1 MVLSS
6 WTNSSRDDEIVI
18 KKYTYDGFVDTPLDA
33 ILRRLNIRTLVVA
46 GVDSDVCVRDTA
58 AHGFA
63 LGYTPVLVR
72 DAVASD
78 SEIAQAGVL
87 QSFGEH
93 YGHVVSSAER
103 PGCVEVDVT
112 RSECASDPPSPE
124 GAGTMVTGAGFRR
137 SNALARLDVSPDV
150 GTGPQ
155 YRS

>member
-1 MVLSS
+1 MSTPAADRADTEVTVIHLCIINDLLRNPES
-6 WTNSSRDDEIVI
+6 WHNFWGPPSCAFEGTWGAQFVDELQPRDDEIVI

-93 YGHVVSSAER
+93 YGHVVSSA
-103 PGCVEVDVT
+103 DV
-112 RSECASDPPSPE
+112 
-124 GAGTMVTGAGFRR
+124 
-137 SNALARLDVSPDV
+137 LAVWKSM
-150 GTGPQ
+150 
-155 YRS
+155 